1 MAEVKTYKCDICGKV
16 YHDDSLSTKYER
28 IIIEHWDDG
37 EKTTDIY
44 SDICTGCMHKIYEVI
59 KEPDIIEDLEDKLR
73 TKSMFVEQL
82 ESIIKSMRDVVCGY
96 NSWEIYS
103 DYNSRYEYMRNM
115 GSAIMTKY
123 DEMDKS
129 RKHWKA
135 AAVLL
140 GTWGL
145 MAFILLWSI

>member
-16 YHDDSLSTKYER
+16 YRDESCDKNNRIVVERWVDD
-28 IIIEHWDDG
+28 

-44 SDICTGCMHKIYEVI
+44 NDVCTECIHRIYEVI

-73 TKSMFVEQL
+73 TKSMFEEQL
-82 ESIIKSMRDVVCGY
+82 ESIIKSMRDAVCGF

-115 GSAIMTKY
+115 GSAIMTKC

-135 AAVLL
+135 STIGLFTGGLLVFVLSL
-140 GTWGL
+140 
-145 MAFILLWSI
+145 IV